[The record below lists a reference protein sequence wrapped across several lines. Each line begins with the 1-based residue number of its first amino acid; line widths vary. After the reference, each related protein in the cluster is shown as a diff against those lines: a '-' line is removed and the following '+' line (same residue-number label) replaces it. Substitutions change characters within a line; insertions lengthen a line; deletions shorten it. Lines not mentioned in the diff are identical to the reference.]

1 MTADVLY
8 ILGHLSMLVSVHS
21 SNSFQPCS
29 SCRASRMTRRPPAP
43 LLSTFVVYKTIHLLL
58 LLLSLYSLGAAA
70 GLHVQTGT
78 LICVLGTVPRAS
90 E

>member
-1 MTADVLY
+1 MTAGVLY

-29 SCRASRMTRRPPAP
+29 SCRASRMTRPPAP

-70 GLHVQTGT
+70 GLYFQTGT
-78 LICVLGTVPRAS
+78 RICVLGTVPRAS